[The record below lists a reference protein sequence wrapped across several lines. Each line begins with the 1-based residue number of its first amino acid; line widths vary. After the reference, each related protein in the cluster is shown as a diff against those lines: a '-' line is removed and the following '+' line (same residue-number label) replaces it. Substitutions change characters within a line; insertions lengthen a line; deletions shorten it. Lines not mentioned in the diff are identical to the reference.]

1 MAGLYLTI
9 EMAHAI
15 LDPSSY
21 KDDDM
26 SDQWREI
33 EAEWK
38 GGGAFIG
45 SNPSGG
51 TVQMGKLNEIPG
63 ISPMELILV
72 GLAGCTGVD
81 VVDILLKKRQP
92 LQALKVKVRGKKAED
107 FPKIYT
113 EIEVTYLVWGEGI
126 DPTSVE
132 RAIQLS
138 EEKYCSVSAMLRQSA
153 QIRTSYQILDPEVQ
167 TD

>member
-1 MAGLYLTI
+1 
-9 EMAHAI
+9 
-15 LDPSSY
+15 
-21 KDDDM
+21 M

-45 SNPSGG
+45 TNVSGG
-51 TVQMGKLNEIPG
+51 TVQMGKLDDVPG
-63 ISPMELILV
+63 VSPMELILV

-81 VVDILLKKRQP
+81 IVDILTKKREP

-107 FPKIYT
+107 FPKIYN
-113 EIEVTYLVWGEGI
+113 EIEVTYLIWGDGI
-126 DPTSVE
+126 NPNSVE

-138 EEKYCSVSAMLRQSA
+138 EEKYCSVGAMLCQVA
-153 QIRTSYQILDPEVQ
+153 KIRSSYQILSPGTPAE
-167 TD
+167 

>member
-1 MAGLYLTI
+1 
-9 EMAHAI
+9 
-15 LDPSSY
+15 
-21 KDDDM
+21 M

-45 SNPSGG
+45 SNLTGG
-51 TVQMGKLNEIPG
+51 TVQMGRLNEIPG
-63 ISPMELILV
+63 ISPMEMILV

-81 VVDILLKKRQP
+81 IVDILQKKRQP
-92 LQALKVKVRGKKAED
+92 LQALKVKVRGKKADD

-113 EIEVTYLVWGEGI
+113 EIEVSYLVWGEGI
-126 DPTSVE
+126 DPQAVE

-153 QIRTSYQILDPEVQ
+153 QIRTSYQILTSEIQ

>member
-1 MAGLYLTI
+1 
-9 EMAHAI
+9 
-15 LDPSSY
+15 
-21 KDDDM
+21 M

-45 SNPSGG
+45 TNASGG
-51 TVQMGKLNEIPG
+51 TVQMGMLDEHPG
-63 ISPMELILV
+63 ISPMEMLLV

-81 VVDILLKKRQP
+81 IVDILAKKREP

-107 FPKIYT
+107 FPKIYK
-113 EIEVTYLVWGEGI
+113 EIEITYLIWGDGI
-126 DPTSVE
+126 DPKAVE

-138 EEKYCSVSAMLRQSA
+138 EEKYCSVSAMLRQAA
-153 QIRTSYQILDPEVQ
+153 QIKSSYQILPTGSPAE
-167 TD
+167 